1 MLEWDKAY
9 QQCSKYYFQELF
21 CGYIEKQIKT
31 MKISNSVLLI
41 CASVSLAFLSS
52 CSECGENQF
61 RMLNERAEKEYLT
74 PIRPASEGRNPCW
87 NEFCRKFTYAPAFDV
102 KPVDGAKT
110 YKFIVRKQDG
120 TGEWSFTSEDP
131 CADLSPIWAS
141 IPPSKVDLA
150 VLALDGKDNVKDTA
164 YKRSFLRDFPFE
176 GPYNQNVRPYREAAL
191 LAALYIHKMPGVQ
204 KFKEDEIP
212 DLDLYSHFTYANKVI
227 GGLISVESKIVEYVP
242 SLKDEALSIA
252 KNAAQFLMDQSRP
265 EGDRL
270 EFFPPTYYGD
280 RVASKKE
287 WNVGKTMTMDACY
300 SGNAFLDL
308 FNATGDSLYYDRAL
322 KIADTYM
329 KIQNEDGS
337 FPIKVNFETGEPV
350 NEVKAMLHPVLNFI
364 RRLEREYGITKY
376 SDMSEKSARWMKEV
390 ALETFDLTGQ
400 FEDVSVE
407 GLKPYQN
414 LTNCTAAPYAS
425 YILRGKP
432 SASEIEDARDL
443 IRLSEDQF
451 VHWNALP
458 GKEGVRTMAAPCVY
472 EQHNYQV
479 PVDNSSCNVA
489 NAYLDL
495 YEATGD
501 ELAFAKAKA
510 LIDNLT
516 VVQDID
522 TGMIPTTFDLRSPK
536 RNKGRSFWINCSNA
550 SITILLR
557 MAQLTAEK

>member
-1 MLEWDKAY
+1 M
-9 QQCSKYYFQELF
+9 
-21 CGYIEKQIKT
+21 
-31 MKISNSVLLI
+31 
-41 CASVSLAFLSS
+41 
-52 CSECGENQF
+52 
-61 RMLNERAEKEYLT
+61 
-74 PIRPASEGRNPCW
+74 
-87 NEFCRKFTYAPAFDV
+87 
-102 KPVDGAKT
+102 
-110 YKFIVRKQDG
+110 
-120 TGEWSFTSEDP
+120 
-131 CADLSPIWAS
+131 
-141 IPPSKVDLA
+141 
-150 VLALDGKDNVKDTA
+150 
-164 YKRSFLRDFPFE
+164 
-176 GPYNQNVRPYREAAL
+176 
-191 LAALYIHKMPGVQ
+191 
-204 KFKEDEIP
+204 
-212 DLDLYSHFTYANKVI
+212 
-227 GGLISVESKIVEYVP
+227 
-242 SLKDEALSIA
+242 
-252 KNAAQFLMDQSRP
+252 
-265 EGDRL
+265 
-270 EFFPPTYYGD
+270 
-280 RVASKKE
+280 
-287 WNVGKTMTMDACY
+287 
-300 SGNAFLDL
+300 
-308 FNATGDSLYYDRAL
+308 
-322 KIADTYM
+322 
-329 KIQNEDGS
+329 
-337 FPIKVNFETGEPV
+337 
-350 NEVKAMLHPVLNFI
+350 
-364 RRLEREYGITKY
+364 
-376 SDMSEKSARWMKEV
+376 

-557 MAQLTAEK
+557 MAQLSAEK